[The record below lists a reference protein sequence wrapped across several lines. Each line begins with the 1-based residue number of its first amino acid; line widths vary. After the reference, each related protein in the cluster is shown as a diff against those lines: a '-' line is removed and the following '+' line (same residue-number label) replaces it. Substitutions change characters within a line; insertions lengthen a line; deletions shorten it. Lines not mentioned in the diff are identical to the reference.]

1 MPIDFCSLAS
11 GSSGNCQFISSGGT
25 KLLVDAGLSGKYI
38 KMALEKFDVSL
49 LDIDGV
55 LVTHEHSDH
64 IQGVGVLQRKYGL
77 KIYTNEKT
85 FKAMQPKIGDVDLNK
100 IILFDNYK
108 PFEIKDLWIEPYS
121 ISHDASDPVAYC
133 IRSNDAQM
141 GIATDLGQMDMILL
155 QALKQMDLV
164 MLESNH
170 SVEMLTAGKYP
181 YYLKRRILSEVGHLS
196 NDTCGTMVTELV
208 RAGFVKSVLLGHL
221 SKENNLPDLAFE
233 TVKSIAEEAGIRVG
247 QDVAIDMTYRDR
259 ISSLYRIRRTL

>member
-11 GSSGNCQFISSGGT
+11 GSSGNCQFIRSGGT
-25 KLLVDAGLSGKYI
+25 KLLLDAGLSGKYI
-38 KMALEKFDVSL
+38 KMALDKLDVDISE
-49 LDIDGV
+49 LDGI

-77 KIYTNEKT
+77 KVYTNEKT

-100 IILFDNYK
+100 IIVFENYK

-133 IRSNDAQM
+133 IRSLDAQM

-155 QALKQMDLV
+155 QALKQMDFV
-164 MLESNH
+164 VLESNH

-196 NDTCGTMVTELV
+196 NDTCGDSVAELV
-208 RAGFVKSVLLGHL
+208 RGGYVKSVLLGHL
-221 SKENNLPDLAFE
+221 SKENNLPELAYE
-233 TVKSIAEEAGIRVG
+233 TVRTIVEEAGIRVG
-247 QDVAIDMTYRDR
+247 KDVAIDMTYRDR
-259 ISSLYRIRRTL
+259 ISPLYRVKRTF